1 MLPPH
6 LAELWSLSSAAGP
19 YGWPTEPLSRAAV
32 QPLCRSG
39 LVPEPPSEQQD
50 LCQKSESSL
59 FLAVF
64 LPGLDF
70 CPWLQLIVSQDHPS
84 LPGSLISMHVGRPL
98 GQGGFAWK
106 RETKPEP
113 FLASVASCPGGQ
125 CYWSGSTPTESL
137 HDPTLGLP
145 ATCHGHQIKETFSL
159 RALCRSV
166 PQLRISQMIQCTE
179 QTNAGYTFAELG
191 PGRKLGGH

>member
-1 MLPPH
+1 MP
-6 LAELWSLSSAAGP
+6 GP
-19 YGWPTEPLSRAAV
+19 QS
-32 QPLCRSG
+32 LCR
-39 LVPEPPSEQQD
+39 EPPYSHCAG
-50 LCQKSESSL
+50 LARCPNHPRNSRISVKKESCL

-64 LPGLDF
+64 FPGLDF

-84 LPGSLISMHVGRPL
+84 LPGSPISMHVGRPL

-145 ATCHGHQIKETFSL
+145 ATCHGHQIKETFGL
-159 RALCRSV
+159 RAL
-166 PQLRISQMIQCTE
+166 
-179 QTNAGYTFAELG
+179 
-191 PGRKLGGH
+191 